1 MLADP
6 KEEGADG
13 SLRMETDMLLRFIF
27 WLLLL
32 PVQLLLLAT
41 LAGVELLACLRRL
54 LSSTHASS
62 SSTPTGTSASRLCS
76 IVVLN
81 WDGRHLL
88 QESLPA
94 LQRAVRRTGQNHEIL
109 VVDNGSRDDSR
120 EWLGRHHP
128 EVRVVAQTSNLGFG
142 EGNNRGVQAARHEI
156 VVLLNNDMIVDP
168 DFLAP
173 LLEGFDDPRVFAVTS
188 QIQFPEGK
196 RREETGN
203 ARGRWRRGY
212 LELSH
217 EPLQDWHHSRHFLPV
232 LWAGGGSSAF
242 HKERF
247 LALGGFSPLFEP
259 CYLED
264 TDLSYRA
271 WRRGW
276 TVLLSAR
283 SRVLHKHR
291 SSSAVRFSQ
300 DQLSDMVERRKLW
313 YVWKNYQ
320 LRTLLRHLVWIP
332 FHVRVSLSARAYL
345 GAFSR
350 LPRLL
355 KERFGEPRR
364 SCSDGR
370 LFEWV
375 RRPITFLHDS
385 GPPRLPAARDGA
397 DRLRVLVVSAYLPQR
412 ARHGGAGRVLELL
425 QRTSERYDTIL
436 VTFLETQ
443 QEART
448 LDQSNLPCRQMHGI
462 LRRQYDYVSPFP
474 YEPFEEFNSQQL
486 RSRLE
491 RLLTQNDFDIIHFE
505 WPQMAQYAD
514 LAPFTPKLMTEIEV
528 NYKAASTLVSIQ
540 GNPLR
545 KIAQYY
551 RTLQTLYRELQ
562 MCRKVDRVVCVTD
575 ADRDYLRGYLD
586 EDSLCVLNTG
596 VDIGYFQPDRAA
608 SIQPFSML
616 FVGAYRHYPNVDAM
630 LYFVDEILPAIV
642 QDCPRCQL
650 YIVGTDPPS
659 AIRNLDR
666 HPNVTVTG
674 YVEDIRSYYHMA
686 QVVVVP
692 LRTGVGI
699 RGKILEAWATGKVTV
714 ATGLACQG
722 LRAQHGQNILVAE
735 DAAQFALWTLA
746 LFRHPEFA
754 ERLGQKGRETV
765 ERYYDWDTLGDRL
778 AGIYQSMAPLTGEPT
793 HVL

>member
-1 MLADP
+1 
-6 KEEGADG
+6 
-13 SLRMETDMLLRFIF
+13 MLLRFIF

-32 PVQLLLLAT
+32 PIQLLLLAT
-41 LAGVELLACLRRL
+41 LAGLEWLAGLWRL
-54 LSSTHASS
+54 LPFASLPSASTK
-62 SSTPTGTSASRLCS
+62 TSASSLCS

-81 WDGRHLL
+81 WNGRHLL

-94 LQRAVRRTGQNHEIL
+94 LQRAVCRTGKDHEIL
-109 VVDNGSRDDSR
+109 VVDNGSEDDSLA
-120 EWLGRHHP
+120 WLNRYHS
-128 EVRVVAQTSNLGFG
+128 EVRVVAQASNLGFG
-142 EGNNRGVQAARHEI
+142 EGNNRGVQAALHDI
-156 VVLLNNDMIVDP
+156 VVLLNNDMTVDQ
-168 DFLAP
+168 DFLPP
-173 LLEGFDDPRVFAVTS
+173 LLEAFEDPRVFAVTS
-188 QIQFPEGK
+188 QIDFPQGK
-196 RREETGN
+196 RRDETGN
-203 ARGRWRRGY
+203 TQARWRRGY

-217 EPLQDWHHSRHFLPV
+217 EPLEVWHDSRPVLPV

-247 LALGGFSPLFEP
+247 LELGGFSPLFEP

-276 TVLLSAR
+276 TVLLAAQ

-291 SSSAVRFSQ
+291 GSSAVRFSAE
-300 DQLSDMVERRKLW
+300 QLQEMIERRKLW
-313 YVWKNYQ
+313 YLWKNYQ
-320 LRTLLRHLVWIP
+320 LRTLIRHLCWIP
-332 FHVRVSLSARAYL
+332 FHLNVRLSIRAYL
-345 GAFSR
+345 GAFKR

-364 SCSDGR
+364 ACGDGQ

-375 RRPITFLHDS
+375 KRPLTFLHDF
-385 GPPRLPAARDGA
+385 GPPRAQDARNREE
-397 DRLRVLVVSAYLPQR
+397 RLRVLVVSAYLPQR

-425 QRTSERYDTIL
+425 QRISQRYETTL

-443 QEART
+443 EEAQVMGN
-448 LDQSNLPCRQMHGI
+448 LNLPCRQVYGI
-462 LRRQYDYVSPFP
+462 LRREYDYVSPYP
-474 YEPFEEFNSQQL
+474 YEPFEEFNCPEL
-486 RSRLE
+486 RSCLE
-491 RLLTQNDFDIIHFE
+491 RLLTQDDFDIIHFE
-505 WPQMAQYAD
+505 WPQMALYAD

-528 NYKAASTLVSIQ
+528 NYKGASSLVSIQ
-540 GNPLR
+540 GNLLG

-562 MCRKVDRVVCVTD
+562 MCQKVDRVVCVTD
-575 ADRDYLRGYLD
+575 VDRDYLRGYLD
-586 EDSLCVLNTG
+586 EESLCVLNTG
-596 VDIGYFQPDRAA
+596 VDIAYFRPDQTAP
-608 SIQPFSML
+608 IEPCSML
-616 FVGAYRHYPNVDAM
+616 FVGAFRHYPNVDAM
-630 LYFVDEILPAIV
+630 LYFVDEILPLIV
-642 QDCPRCQL
+642 KDRPESQL
-650 YIVGTDPPS
+650 YIVGADPPT

-674 YVEDIRSYYHMA
+674 YVEDIRTYYHLA

-722 LRAQHGQNILVAE
+722 LRSGHGENILVAE
-735 DAAQFALWTLA
+735 EAGEFALWTLA

-754 ERLGQKGRETV
+754 EKLGHQGRETV
-765 ERYYDWDTLGDRL
+765 ERYYDWNAIGDQL
-778 AGIYQSMAPLTGEPT
+778 AGIYQSMAQSTRGQT
-793 HVL
+793 HGR